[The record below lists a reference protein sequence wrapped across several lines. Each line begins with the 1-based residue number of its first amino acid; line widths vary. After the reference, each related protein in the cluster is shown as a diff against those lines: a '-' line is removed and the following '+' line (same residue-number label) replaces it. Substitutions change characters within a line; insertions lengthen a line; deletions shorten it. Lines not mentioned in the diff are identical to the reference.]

1 MNETILI
8 IIAAFVALMV
18 GWVVSLVYQGTIRSK
33 RNRLAKERAAELVK
47 QAETR
52 VKETILEA
60 KEEAVRIRAEAEA
73 ENRQGR
79 SEIGRQE
86 KKLAQKADNL
96 DRKIESFERREGAL
110 AKKEKEI
117 ETGLSRVER
126 LKQEQR
132 ERLEVVSAMSSAEA
146 KAQLLTEVERE
157 TRDDLAQRMQQVEAQ
172 IKVEADDKA
181 RGILAEALQRCASE
195 VAGEATVSVV
205 ALPSDDMKGRLIG
218 REGRN
223 IRALEA
229 ATGVDLIVDDTPE
242 AVSLSCFDPVR
253 REIARVAL
261 EKLILD
267 GRIHPGR
274 IEEIVEKAK
283 KEVEIEMKAEGERVM
298 FKAGVVGLHSEIIG
312 LLGRLKYRFSYGQ
325 NMIGHSLE
333 VAHLSAAL
341 ATDIGANVNIARM
354 AGLLHDIGKA
364 VDHDIEGSHAMI
376 GARILKRLGFGSEVV
391 NGVAEHHGE
400 TGTIGLYGFIVS
412 AADAISSARP
422 GARMESVERYLKRVS
437 TLENI
442 ASSFPGVEKSFAIQ
456 AGREVRILVKPSE
469 IDDLASVRLAR
480 DIARKV
486 EEGLEYP
493 GQIKVTVIRETRSVD
508 YAK

>member
-1 MNETILI
+1 MNELIWI
-8 IIAAFVALMV
+8 IIAFAALVV
-18 GWVVSLVYQGTIRSK
+18 GWVVSSLYQGMTRAK
-33 RNRLAKERAAELVK
+33 KNRLAKERAAELVK
-47 QAETR
+47 EAETR
-52 VKETILEA
+52 GKETLLEA
-60 KEEAVRIRAEAEA
+60 KEEAVRIRSEAEA
-73 ENRQGR
+73 ENRQR
-79 SEIGRQE
+79 RAEIGRQE
-86 KKLAQKADNL
+86 KKLAQKAENL
-96 DRKIESFERREGAL
+96 DRKIESFERRERAL
-110 AKKEKEI
+110 VQKEKEI
-117 ETGLSRVER
+117 EAGLSRVEK

-132 ERLEVVSAMSSAEA
+132 DQLEIVSGMSSDEA
-146 KAQLLTEVERE
+146 RAQLLSAVESE
-157 TRDDLAQRMQQVEAQ
+157 TRDDLAQRMRQVEIQMKA
-172 IKVEADDKA
+172 EADEKA
-181 RGILAEALQRCASE
+181 RDTLAEALQRCASE
-195 VAGEATVSVV
+195 VATEATVSVV

-229 ATGVDLIVDDTPE
+229 ATGADLIVDDTPE
-242 AVSLSCFDPVR
+242 AVSISCFDPVR

-274 IEEIVEKAK
+274 IEEMVEKAK
-283 KEVEIEMKAEGERVM
+283 KEVGADMQADGEKVA
-298 FKAGVVGLHSEIIG
+298 FKAGVVGLHPEIIG

-325 NMIGHSLE
+325 NMLGHSLE
-333 VAHLSAAL
+333 VSQLSAAL
-341 ATDIGANVNIARM
+341 ATEIGANVNIART

-364 VDHDIEGSHAMI
+364 VDQDTEGPHALI
-376 GARILKRLGFGSEVV
+376 GAGILKRLGVGLEIV
-391 NGVAEHHGE
+391 NGVAGHHGE
-400 TGTIGLYGFIVS
+400 ADTIDVYGFIAS

-422 GARMESVERYLKRVS
+422 GARMESVEHYLKRVE

-456 AGREVRILVKPSE
+456 AGREVRILVKPNE
-469 IDDLASVRLAR
+469 IDDLASLRLAR